1 MDRRPGGRPWRRPA
15 GAHPEVKRVAVLVS
29 GRGSNLQS
37 LIAAEARGELGA
49 ALALVISDRAGVLA
63 LDRAERAG
71 IETAVLRIRDYSSR
85 EEWDAALAERLRRAE
100 PDIVVTA
107 GFRRVLG
114 ASTLTSFA
122 GRILNI
128 HPSLLPA
135 FPGGMHAPADA
146 LAHGVKVTGCTVHL
160 ADEGVDGGPIVI
172 QRAVEVRDDDDVESL
187 AERILVE
194 EHRALPEAVRL
205 LAEGRIRVDGRRV
218 RILAPAPS
226 L

>member
-1 MDRRPGGRPWRRPA
+1 M
-15 GAHPEVKRVAVLVS
+15 KRVAVLVS

-37 LIAAEARGELGA
+37 LIDAEARGELGA
-49 ALALVISDRAGVLA
+49 RLVLVLSDRNGVLA
-63 LDRAERAG
+63 LERAERAG
-71 IETAVLRIRDYSSR
+71 IETAVMRIRDFASR

-100 PDIVVTA
+100 VDIIVTA

-114 ASTLTSFA
+114 APTLTAFA

-135 FPGGMHAPADA
+135 FPGGMHAQADA

-160 ADEGVDGGPIVI
+160 ADEGVDAGPIVL
-172 QRAVEVRDDDDVESL
+172 QRAVEVHDDDDEETLS
-187 AERILVE
+187 ERILAE

-205 LAEGRIRVDGRRV
+205 LADDRLRIEGRRV
-218 RILAPAPS
+218 RVLPPAR